1 MGAITEEIRHQSAV
15 LGECDLIFVTVG
27 GMRGFERLV
36 CQMDL
41 IASGL
46 VEQVM
51 MQIGSTDYEPR
62 NCDYFRFMSRN
73 DMEKLYADARV
84 VVCHAGTGS
93 ILTTLEHSK
102 PLVLVPRLRKYGEVF
117 DDHQL
122 EIASE
127 MQSRGITVVYDI
139 SNLQSAVENVDI
151 GPIEI
156 KGEIALVHML
166 KEYLDQLER

>member
-1 MGAITEEIRHQSAV
+1 M
-15 LGECDLIFVTVG
+15 IFVTVG

-41 IASGL
+41 IAGEL
-46 VEQVM
+46 EEQVM

-93 ILTTLEHSK
+93 VLTALEHNK

>member
-1 MGAITEEIRHQSAV
+1 M
-15 LGECDLIFVTVG
+15 IFVTVG

-41 IASGL
+41 IAGGL

-93 ILTTLEHSK
+93 ILTALEHNK

-127 MQSRGITVVYDI
+127 MESRGITVVYDI

-156 KGEIALVHML
+156 KGETALVHML

>member
-1 MGAITEEIRHQSAV
+1 M
-15 LGECDLIFVTVG
+15 IFMTVG

-41 IASGL
+41 IAGKL
-46 VEQVM
+46 EEQVM

-62 NCDYFRFMSRN
+62 NCDYFRFMSRD